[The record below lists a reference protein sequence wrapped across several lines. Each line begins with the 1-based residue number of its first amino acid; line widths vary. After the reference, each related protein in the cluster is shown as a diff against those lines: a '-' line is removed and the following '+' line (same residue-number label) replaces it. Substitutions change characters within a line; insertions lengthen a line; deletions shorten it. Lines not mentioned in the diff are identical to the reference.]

1 MTFEDWIRLGLLVA
15 GVTHF
20 GVLLAGIQA
29 PAQLNWSEELPL
41 MSKFNQKIMVV
52 YYLFTGFTIV
62 LFGSLTLYLRDDIV
76 AGDRVASLLALVIGI
91 WWTGRIL
98 VDAFVFNHED
108 WPEGRRFVIGHIV
121 LTSGFVGMAIVMLI
135 AGTHGLGLI

>member
-1 MTFEDWIRLGLLVA
+1 MTLTTLIQFGLLVA
-15 GVTHF
+15 GLTHF

-29 PAQLNWSEELPL
+29 PAQLDWKTDLPK
-41 MSKFNQKIMVV
+41 MSVFNQKIMVV

-76 AGDRVASLLALVIGI
+76 NGDRVASLLALVIGV

-98 VDAFVFNHED
+98 VDAFVFDHDD
-108 WPEGRRFVIGHIV
+108 WPEGPKFVIGHIV
-121 LTSGFVGMAIVMLI
+121 LTTGFVGMAVVMLT
-135 AGTHGLGLI
+135 AGIRGLWF